1 MYVFSCFIFGGALS
15 MSEEKGKYA
24 DSNRHFC
31 RWCHDEDGNPDTS
44 FSIIDDDFA
53 QFVPDF
59 LVKYCPFCGR
69 AIRGDEGIEP
79 NYC

>member
-31 RWCHDEDGNPDTS
+31 RWCHDEKGNPETS
-44 FSIIDDDFA
+44 FSVIDDDFA

-59 LVKYCPFCGR
+59 FVKYCPFCGR
-69 AIRGDEGIEP
+69 AIREGEGP
-79 NYC
+79 ELNYC